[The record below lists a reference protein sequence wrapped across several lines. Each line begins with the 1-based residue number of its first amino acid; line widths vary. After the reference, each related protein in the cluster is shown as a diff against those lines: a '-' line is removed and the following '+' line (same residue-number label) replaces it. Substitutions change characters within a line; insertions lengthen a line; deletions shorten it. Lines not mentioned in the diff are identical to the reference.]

1 MHIRT
6 QEKSEAQ
13 ANKRKRSIMN
23 DEQIAII
30 EKSLMDEP
38 HIRLKSA
45 TLQTWIDNLNHIG
58 PQVTTTQLRK
68 WIYNRRSKI
77 AKTSKQSSTSN
88 LNTEIL
94 QDNPLENKES
104 QDNSQGRV
112 ILQQSREPPA
122 FLDELIS
129 QSPSFRKNIRAYNSM
144 LAFTSMGGKIDYGIN
159 SGNGPFTFRM
169 HGQNYHRMGSLLPAE
184 GDIPRFA
191 QLYIYDTAHELQN
204 RFNAQSKGKKT
215 DLDESILR
223 GLIKM
228 LDENNKLAKVFRM
241 ARDRY
246 ETGASEEYSIRILK
260 NKERGRQ
267 FDLPQGDEIAG
278 LIVGDMSIPNS
289 DRDIIVHPRMD
300 KPQRISYL
308 HPSYMS
314 LQYPLLFPYGEQGY
328 IEKTI
333 PYSSEGYATKRS
345 YVTMR
350 EYYAYQIHTRLTLP
364 RTIVRSGRLFHQYIV
379 DAYTAIEQERMTFY
393 MLNQKKLRADL
404 YNNVCD
410 AIQQGDASSKK
421 MGKRIILP
429 SSFTGGPRYMV
440 ENYRDAMAIC
450 RWYGNPD
457 LFITITANPKWE
469 EVNDHIRKAGN
480 ENANDRP
487 DIECHKEADPEGF
500 LLVEQLMMHGPCG
513 QKCMD
518 DNKCT
523 KKFPRPYNDNTS
535 INEAGYITYRRRY
548 EETKFVMKGDAKL
561 DNSYVVP
568 HNLLLLKKYRA
579 HINVEWCNRSSAIK
593 YLFKYITKGV
603 DMATMAIEKK
613 QLGEQKTEESES
625 EEEINEIAN
634 YLECRY
640 LSACEAAWRTFAFD
654 IHERKPAVTRL
665 PVHLEDQQ
673 RIVYPEDSNLESII
687 SQYGIEK
694 TMLTEY
700 FEMCKRCPEARE
712 LTYGQFPTKF
722 VWDSDAKTWSP
733 RKQGFSIG
741 RIANIHPTAGDLYYL
756 RMLLNILKG
765 PTSFDDMKTVDNV
778 KHKSF
783 KEACYARGLLN
794 GDSEWKEAMDEAAQ
808 YAYPFQLRHL
818 FVTLLLYC
826 ELSSP
831 LILWEHCWRHLAE
844 DIAHKQRQ
852 TFNFEAQEFTDE
864 ELQSYTLIE
873 IERILAQNDKSLT
886 DFEDMPK
893 PDSELLK
900 KMKNSML
907 RDETTYNML
916 EQEEEHK
923 KLIQTLNEEQK
934 KVYEASVI
942 DSVDLASSGIAAILL
957 PNGRTAHSR
966 FKIPIDLHQ
975 DNPDA
980 ATKPFGGKT
989 VLLGGDFRQ
998 ILPVI
1003 PQGTRQQTVMATI
1016 NRIGDGTTPTPAKY
1030 RTSNEEISIV
1040 EIDNSLLLKN
1050 NGDPVECITKSTY
1063 QDFQVHFK
1071 DKNYLIERAILTP
1084 RNETVDEV
1092 NNYMISCLDGE
1103 QKEYLSSD
1111 IIGIPNHKL
1120 YLKIGVPVMLLRN
1133 LNQREGLCNG
1143 TRLLIT
1149 RLGNMIIEA
1158 EILTGTYA
1166 GKRVLI
1172 PRISLTPTDARWP
1185 FKLKRRQFP
1194 VRVCYAMTINKSQ
1207 GQSLNKVGLYLPSP
1221 VFSHGQLYV
1230 ALSRV
1235 TTTAGLQI
1243 LKLDLN
1249 INWSVPPFFTYP
1261 YLGVP
1266 QNSKKLTILNCE
1278 PLLNQVKNK
1287 VNTWSESLS
1296 FAGRLLLVNTIIAGI
1311 TNLQLTDEEDTYV

>member
-1 MHIRT
+1 
-6 QEKSEAQ
+6 
-13 ANKRKRSIMN
+13 
-23 DEQIAII
+23 
-30 EKSLMDEP
+30 
-38 HIRLKSA
+38 
-45 TLQTWIDNLNHIG
+45 
-58 PQVTTTQLRK
+58 
-68 WIYNRRSKI
+68 
-77 AKTSKQSSTSN
+77 
-88 LNTEIL
+88 
-94 QDNPLENKES
+94 
-104 QDNSQGRV
+104 
-112 ILQQSREPPA
+112 
-122 FLDELIS
+122 
-129 QSPSFRKNIRAYNSM
+129 
-144 LAFTSMGGKIDYGIN
+144 MGGKIDYDIN

-204 RFNAQSKGKKT
+204 RFNALSKGKKT

-228 LDENNKLAKVFRM
+228 LDENNELAKVFRM

-364 RTIVRSGRLFHQYIV
+364 GTIVRSGRLFHQYIV

-410 AIQQGDASSKK
+410 AILQGDASSKK

-469 EVNDHIRKAGN
+469 EVTDHIREAGN

-487 DIECHKEADPEGF
+487 DIECRVFKMKLQELLKDFQDGVFFGPITAVVHTIEFQKRGLPHAHILLWLQETKQNPTAEDIDNFITSELPDKEADPEGF

-513 QKCMD
+513 PKCMN

-613 QLGEQKTEESES
+613 RVGEQKTEESES
-625 EEEINEIAN
+625 KEEINEIAN

-665 PVHLEDQQ
+665 P
-673 RIVYPEDSNLESII
+673 
-687 SQYGIEK
+687 
-694 TMLTEY
+694 
-700 FEMCKRCPEARE
+700 
-712 LTYGQFPTKF
+712 
-722 VWDSDAKTWSP
+722 
-733 RKQGFSIG
+733 
-741 RIANIHPTAGDLYYL
+741 
-756 RMLLNILKG
+756 NILRCAN
-765 PTSFDDMKTVDNV
+765 DV
-778 KHKSF
+778 
-783 KEACYARGLLN
+783 L
-794 GDSEWKEAMDEAAQ
+794 
-808 YAYPFQLRHL
+808 
-818 FVTLLLYC
+818 
-826 ELSSP
+826 
-831 LILWEHCWRHLAE
+831 
-844 DIAHKQRQ
+844 KQE
-852 TFNFEAQEFTDE
+852 N
-864 ELQSYTLIE
+864 LH
-873 IERILAQNDKSLT
+873 
-886 DFEDMPK
+886 M
-893 PDSELLK
+893 
-900 KMKNSML
+900 
-907 RDETTYNML
+907 
-916 EQEEEHK
+916 
-923 KLIQTLNEEQK
+923 
-934 KVYEASVI
+934 
-942 DSVDLASSGIAAILL
+942 ASSL
-957 PNGRTAHSR
+957 
-966 FKIPIDLHQ
+966 
-975 DNPDA
+975 
-980 ATKPFGGKT
+980 
-989 VLLGGDFRQ
+989 
-998 ILPVI
+998 
-1003 PQGTRQQTVMATI
+1003 
-1016 NRIGDGTTPTPAKY
+1016 
-1030 RTSNEEISIV
+1030 
-1040 EIDNSLLLKN
+1040 
-1050 NGDPVECITKSTY
+1050 
-1063 QDFQVHFK
+1063 
-1071 DKNYLIERAILTP
+1071 
-1084 RNETVDEV
+1084 
-1092 NNYMISCLDGE
+1092 
-1103 QKEYLSSD
+1103 
-1111 IIGIPNHKL
+1111 
-1120 YLKIGVPVMLLRN
+1120 
-1133 LNQREGLCNG
+1133 
-1143 TRLLIT
+1143 
-1149 RLGNMIIEA
+1149 
-1158 EILTGTYA
+1158 
-1166 GKRVLI
+1166 
-1172 PRISLTPTDARWP
+1172 
-1185 FKLKRRQFP
+1185 
-1194 VRVCYAMTINKSQ
+1194 
-1207 GQSLNKVGLYLPSP
+1207 
-1221 VFSHGQLYV
+1221 
-1230 ALSRV
+1230 
-1235 TTTAGLQI
+1235 
-1243 LKLDLN
+1243 
-1249 INWSVPPFFTYP
+1249 
-1261 YLGVP
+1261 
-1266 QNSKKLTILNCE
+1266 QNSCGIQMQKRGH
-1278 PLLNQVKNK
+1278 QGNK
-1287 VNTWSESLS
+1287 DS
-1296 FAGRLLLVNTIIAGI
+1296 A
-1311 TNLQLTDEEDTYV
+1311 